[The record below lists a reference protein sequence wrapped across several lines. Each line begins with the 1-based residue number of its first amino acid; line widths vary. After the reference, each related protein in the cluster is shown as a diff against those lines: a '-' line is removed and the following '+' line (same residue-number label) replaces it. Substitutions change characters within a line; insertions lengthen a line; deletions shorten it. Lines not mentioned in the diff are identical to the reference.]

1 MTVKKSLDTFL
12 VPEPPPKAP
21 GGSRWDDASR
31 SKVHLHDLDMSRWA
45 AVCAMCRPL
54 HEGHT
59 PRRLHEKATM
69 KVVTEGFLRHP
80 PAGQSPMGLNAS
92 RMAAA

>member
-1 MTVKKSLDTFL
+1 MAD
-12 VPEPPPKAP
+12 
-21 GGSRWDDASR
+21 W
-31 SKVHLHDLDMSRWA
+31 
-45 AVCAMCRPL
+45 CRPL
-54 HEGHT
+54 HEGLT

-69 KVVTEGFLRHP
+69 KVVTKGFLRHP